1 MYVIIAKLDPSNNY
15 YIKDLNK
22 YEYNSNLWSDQTGSY
37 PNITNYMPIR
47 CLSTNILGKFD
58 INNIAYLNRMINI
71 PTPFSSIDFSFEVY
85 QFSVSNPILVQVYL
99 DNIYIHGAYFSSF
112 DPIDTI
118 YCNSRFFYKKTVAFS
133 YYLTNY
139 FYMISST
146 SPLMKIMFYP
156 GTQCV
161 KNKNCGW
168 GIANFTMNVTL
179 PGGSSV
185 ACPYRPFS
193 TNYCTANSVSIIC
206 IPGFFSIKNA
216 ISEYSCSPCPSNCL
230 TCSSG
235 TKCTICNPG
244 FDFNSNLCVPTL
256 LSPSNTQSVITRIEL
271 GVYNSNNPYM
281 FTGFGLNFWV
291 KMTDKLTIENPL
303 IQLDTYL
310 LNYNSNLTAINIRNN
325 GNSSLYGQSILF
337 PLIYGYNLS
346 LTNKV
351 NYEAQWTSISFS
363 GRPIVNNTK
372 FFLQIIISGEKS
384 GQVEDS
390 NYFVPSNIQ
399 LFSWFSK
406 KFYRNIQYW
415 DKYMNIES
423 LLQFNYL

>member
-1 MYVIIAKLDPSNNY
+1 
-15 YIKDLNK
+15 
-22 YEYNSNLWSDQTGSY
+22 
-37 PNITNYMPIR
+37 
-47 CLSTNILGKFD
+47 
-58 INNIAYLNRMINI
+58 
-71 PTPFSSIDFSFEVY
+71 
-85 QFSVSNPILVQVYL
+85 
-99 DNIYIHGAYFSSF
+99 
-112 DPIDTI
+112 
-118 YCNSRFFYKKTVAFS
+118 
-133 YYLTNY
+133 
-139 FYMISST
+139 
-146 SPLMKIMFYP
+146 
-156 GTQCV
+156 
-161 KNKNCGW
+161 
-168 GIANFTMNVTL
+168 
-179 PGGSSV
+179 
-185 ACPYRPFS
+185 
-193 TNYCTANSVSIIC
+193 
-206 IPGFFSIKNA
+206 
-216 ISEYSCSPCPSNCL
+216 
-230 TCSSG
+230 
-235 TKCTICNPG
+235 
-244 FDFNSNLCVPTL
+244 
-256 LSPSNTQSVITRIEL
+256 
-271 GVYNSNNPYM
+271 M